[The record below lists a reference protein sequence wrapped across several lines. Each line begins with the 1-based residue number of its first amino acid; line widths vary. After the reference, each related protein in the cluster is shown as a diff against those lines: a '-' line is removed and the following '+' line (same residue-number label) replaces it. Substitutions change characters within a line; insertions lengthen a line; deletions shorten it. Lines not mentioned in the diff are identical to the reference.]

1 MDKIVKLSNGSLV
14 KVIVSDD
21 PTYGIS
27 ESDAEMDRRAQEA
40 VKAAINRAIICKK
53 PLATYDGVNKRDCVE
68 TPDGERKY
76 V

>member
-1 MDKIVKLSNGSLV
+1 MNKTVKLSNGNLV

-27 ESDAEMDRRAQEA
+27 ESDAEMDRRAREA
-40 VKAAINRAIICKK
+40 VKAAVNKAVICKK
-53 PLATYDGVNKRDCVE
+53 PIAKYDKINKRAYIE
-68 TPDGERKY
+68 TADGERKY